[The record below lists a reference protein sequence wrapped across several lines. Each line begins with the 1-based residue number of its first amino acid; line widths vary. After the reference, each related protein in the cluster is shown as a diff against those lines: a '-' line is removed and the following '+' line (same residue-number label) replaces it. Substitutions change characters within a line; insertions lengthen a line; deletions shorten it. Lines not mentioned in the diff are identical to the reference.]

1 MSEPL
6 AGLLAHMQKLT
17 QESSENV
24 QPWHSFW
31 QHRPTKN
38 FPPRAIR
45 DPEQWHEQGAGGERL
60 SLACTQTDLS
70 ATEQKKLIRRWCE
83 LLPTLKDVRF
93 LWFHS
98 RVSPELF
105 KAACQMP
112 ALEGLYVKW
121 SGITDFTPIT
131 QRAGSLRYLHIGSSP
146 SLAPL
151 EVLGELPLL
160 EWLELENVRAAA
172 NLEFVSPL
180 KNLRGLGLHGDTNSL
195 KSLKVKSLAP
205 LAGLDKLTWL
215 SMAALRSEDES
226 LGPLATLPSLR
237 YLLINNHFPW
247 QEYAKLAGLRPDID
261 CDRFTPVSEPVEWTS
276 CKKCK
281 QKTMVML
288 TGKGMPML
296 CLGCDSKNI
305 DSLRSNFHKEV
316 LASENINI

>member
-1 MSEPL
+1 MSDPL
-6 AGLLAHMQKLT
+6 AELLARVRQLT
-17 QESSENV
+17 EENSENV

-31 QHRPTKN
+31 YHRPTRN
-38 FPPRAIR
+38 FPPRSIR
-45 DPEQWHEQGAGGERL
+45 DPEQWEGGERL
-60 SLACTQTDLS
+60 SLAVTQTDLKP
-70 ATEQKKLIRRWCE
+70 AEQKKLVQRWCE

-105 KAACQMP
+105 EAACQLP
-112 ALEGLYVKW
+112 NLEGLYVKW
-121 SGITDFTPIT
+121 SGIKDFTPIT
-131 QRAGSLRYLHIGSSP
+131 KLAGTLRYLHMGSSP
-146 SLAPL
+146 SLEPL
-151 EVLGELPLL
+151 DVLSELPLL

-172 NLEFVSPL
+172 QLEFVSTL
-180 KNLRGLGLHGDTNSL
+180 KSLRGLGLHGDTNSL
-195 KSLKVKSLAP
+195 KALKVASLSP

-215 SMAALRSEDES
+215 SLSALRSEDES
-226 LGPLATLPSLR
+226 LAILATLPSLR

-261 CDRFTPVSEPVEWTS
+261 CDRFTPVSEPVNWTA

-296 CLGCDSKNI
+296 CHACDFDKLCAI
-305 DSLRSNFHKEV
+305 RSNFHTLVIKTSDI
-316 LASENINI
+316 A